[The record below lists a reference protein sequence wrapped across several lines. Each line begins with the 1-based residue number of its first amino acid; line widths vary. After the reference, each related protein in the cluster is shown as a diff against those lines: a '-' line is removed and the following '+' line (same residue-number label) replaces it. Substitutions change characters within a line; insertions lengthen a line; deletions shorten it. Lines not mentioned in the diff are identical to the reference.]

1 MCDVK
6 VVVWLNNDWMM
17 NESMEKEWTQKF
29 R

>member
-17 NESMEKEWTQKF
+17 NESMEKEWTEKF